1 MKAVKKTLRGRVKKL
16 ISQARRRKG
25 KRKLKRGNELIEK
38 AKASNEANTA
48 ASKAKGGNEP
58 DLTLRERSQLKR
70 GFNRMRKGD
79 EQLKKG
85 RMNRWS

>member
-38 AKASNEANTA
+38 AK
-48 ASKAKGGNEP
+48 GGNEP

-79 EQLKKG
+79 EQLKKS